1 MYTYCAFE
9 TAWEKNKVSPW
20 CSIFNKSDLMVIYF
34 KYIPNYCLIFFNGV
48 QNGYFNIKCLSN
60 KKKSI
65 S

>member
-20 CSIFNKSDLMVIYF
+20 CSIFNKSDLMVIHF
-34 KYIPNYCLIFFNGV
+34 KYIIIIKYYLNTYKMIILIV
-48 QNGYFNIKCLSN
+48 TTHQVKT
-60 KKKSI
+60 SI